1 MAAVPEWDGQ
11 DVQFALEQDA
21 VYVRGGPRF
30 LDARQTTFHLIK

>member
-21 VYVRGGPRF
+21 VFDRNGPRF
-30 LDARQTTFHLIK
+30 LDVRQTSFHLVR